1 MGSLTFSLRPVPPFR
16 LDLTAW
22 VLRRRVNN
30 AMDRWDGTTW
40 RRVLV
45 FRDKPVEVQVTQTS
59 PADTPR
65 LQVAA
70 TGARLSKDVRSTV
83 TATLE
88 RVLGLRLDLSEFYRF
103 SSRDRKLRT
112 LTQPFCGFKPPKFP
126 SVFEAAINAIA
137 CQQLSLTLGIHL
149 LNRLTEHYGLAFE
162 GPNGRAYSFARP
174 DALAEAKPDALRR
187 LGLSRQKARAL
198 IELSRAVAGGD
209 FDPESIVELDDEA
222 ALSRLIELRGIG
234 RWSAEYVLL
243 RGLGRVHVFPGDD
256 VGARNHLQDWLG
268 LEEPLDYDGVHRVLG
283 RWDRYGGLVYFHMLL
298 AGLAEAGYLA

>member
-16 LDLTAW
+16 LDLTVW

-30 AMDRWDGTTW
+30 AVDRWDGTTW

-45 FRDKPVEVQVTQTS
+45 LHNRPVEVRVTQTS
-59 PADTPR
+59 PVDAPR
-65 LQVAA
+65 LQVAV
-70 TGARLSKDVRSTV
+70 TGARLAQDSQSKV
-83 TATLE
+83 TATLK

-112 LTQPFCGFKPPKFP
+112 LAQPFRGFKPPKFP

-149 LNRLTEHYGLAFE
+149 LNRLAEHYGLAFE
-162 GPNGRAYSFARP
+162 GPNGRAYSFTRP
-174 DALAEAKPDALRR
+174 EALAEARPDALRR
-187 LGLSRQKARAL
+187 LGFSRQKARAL
-198 IELSRAVAGGD
+198 IELSQAVASGD
-209 FDPESIVELDDEA
+209 FDPESIVELDDEV
-222 ALSRLIELRGIG
+222 ALSRLLELRGIG

-243 RGLGRVHVFPGDD
+243 RGLGRVHIFPGDD
-256 VGARNHLQDWLG
+256 VGARNHLQSWLG
-268 LEEPLDYDGVHRVLG
+268 VEEPLDYDGVRRVLG

-298 AGLAEAGYLA
+298 ASLAEAGYLS

>member
-30 AMDRWDGTTW
+30 SIDRWDGTTW

-65 LQVAA
+65 LQVAVI
-70 TGARLSKDVRSTV
+70 GARLAQDIRPKV

-112 LTQPFCGFKPPKFP
+112 LTQPFRGFKPPRFP

-137 CQQLSLTLGIHL
+137 CQQLSLTLGVHL
-149 LNRLTEHYGLAFE
+149 LNRLAEHYGLAFE
-162 GPNGRAYSFARP
+162 GPNGRAYSIARP
-174 DALAEAKPDALRR
+174 EALAEARPDALRR
-187 LGLSRQKARAL
+187 LGFSRQKARAL
-198 IELSRAVAGGD
+198 IELSQAVAGGD
-209 FDPESIVELDDEA
+209 FDPESIVELDDKA
-222 ALSRLIELRGIG
+222 ALSRLLKLRGIG

-243 RGLGRVHVFPGDD
+243 RGLGRVHIFPGDD
-256 VGARNHLQDWLG
+256 VGARNHLQSWLG
-268 LEEPLDYDGVHRVLG
+268 VEEPLDYDGVRRVLG

-298 AGLAEAGYLA
+298 TGLAEAGYLS

>member
-1 MGSLTFSLRPVPPFR
+1 M
-16 LDLTAW
+16 
-22 VLRRRVNN
+22 
-30 AMDRWDGTTW
+30 
-40 RRVLV
+40 
-45 FRDKPVEVQVTQTS
+45 
-59 PADTPR
+59 
-65 LQVAA
+65 
-70 TGARLSKDVRSTV
+70 
-83 TATLE
+83 
-88 RVLGLRLDLSEFYRF
+88 
-103 SSRDRKLRT
+103 
-112 LTQPFCGFKPPKFP
+112 
-126 SVFEAAINAIA
+126 
-137 CQQLSLTLGIHL
+137 
-149 LNRLTEHYGLAFE
+149 
-162 GPNGRAYSFARP
+162 
-174 DALAEAKPDALRR
+174 
-187 LGLSRQKARAL
+187 GLSRQKARAL